1 MSDRALMFLKPEFTP
16 EDRARYFPVI
26 RHYLDAYGLSIE
38 ADCEVLAH
46 DEKEALFDRVYSKLL
61 KNARQ
66 PLSGKVIGGYAYLK
80 TASGADEEQ
89 LFHEWISPQNPAL
102 RTGEDNYYLQKDD
115 LRVVN
120 PFCPYQRRLF
130 IESQGSA
137 HLFIISRNGARPWAE
152 IKPLFQGAPTQTGGQ
167 GSGIRSH
174 LSQCRWYTPTTNGL
188 HLSASD
194 HDALWETNE
203 VMEFFMER
211 RRNKHEER
219 THSYPARTF

>member
-1 MSDRALMFLKPEFTP
+1 MSDRALMFFKPEFTP

-38 ADCEVLAH
+38 DDCEVHAR
-46 DEKEALFDRVYSKLL
+46 DEKEVIFERVYERLL

-66 PLSGKVIGGYAYLK
+66 PQSGKVIGGFSYLEMA
-80 TASGADEEQ
+80 TGADEKQ
-89 LFHEWISPQNPAL
+89 LFQEWISPLNPAL

-120 PFCPYQRRLF
+120 PFCPHQRRLF
-130 IESQGSA
+130 IESRGSA
-137 HLFIISRNGARPWAE
+137 HLFLIRRNGALSWSE
-152 IKPLFQGAPTQTGGQ
+152 TKPLFQGAPVQTGGQ
-167 GSGIRSH
+167 GRGIRSH

-194 HDALWETNE
+194 HDALRETQA
-203 VMEFFMER
+203 VMEFFTDSR
-211 RRNKHEER
+211 QQRL
-219 THSYPARTF
+219 